1 MQKFMIALALVGIVD
16 AVSYMVVAPSIIFY
30 VLQAGGTKEQY
41 GVILSAFSFASF
53 CTKPFLGAWSDKGGY
68 RIPYMTSLAIS
79 AVGGIL
85 YLCASLYTGRVAVG
99 LMLVGRLMGGVGG
112 ASSALGFA
120 YMAKVVEHKDQT
132 KTTSLLSMVR
142 IMGMAGG
149 PGVNVLLGKIDAH
162 WRRLH
167 LDPLNSVGLVLL
179 GANVFG
185 FLVIYFLLDEPD
197 PSAMLSRH
205 SAHPTESTMRSDDEN
220 PSSIWASIR
229 PVLRFEIW
237 LFILS
242 IFSFNA
248 SFQLVETGFAPAA
261 SHAMGWG
268 PVGTSTVMGSVS
280 IMIALNM
287 FVVYQLSARHVSDE
301 MLLQIGLY
309 ISIAGY
315 TLMWALWVWHAP
327 AWQFVLPIVLGASS
341 FPFLAAP
348 TRSCFTKAVDAI
360 PELQHMQGT
369 MQAVLSMA
377 ASVAGFAT
385 PGLVAAY
392 VLRHPD
398 EVVTSRDHRE
408 LNQTALIAPL
418 VSFLV
423 LMGLYMT
430 QLRGTTKVM
439 DDDDDDKPIG
449 EDTSLLMES
458 QQKQQPTVGSR
469 TFPTQVEVHRR
480 QSTSTMG
487 GIIVQSSIVGE
498 HDPPATTTE

>member
-1 MQKFMIALALVGIVD
+1 
-16 AVSYMVVAPSIIFY
+16 
-30 VLQAGGTKEQY
+30 
-41 GVILSAFSFASF
+41 
-53 CTKPFLGAWSDKGGY
+53 
-68 RIPYMTSLAIS
+68 
-79 AVGGIL
+79 
-85 YLCASLYTGRVAVG
+85 
-99 LMLVGRLMGGVGG
+99 
-112 ASSALGFA
+112 
-120 YMAKVVEHKDQT
+120 
-132 KTTSLLSMVR
+132 
-142 IMGMAGG
+142 
-149 PGVNVLLGKIDAH
+149 
-162 WRRLH
+162 
-167 LDPLNSVGLVLL
+167 
-179 GANVFG
+179 
-185 FLVIYFLLDEPD
+185 
-197 PSAMLSRH
+197 
-205 SAHPTESTMRSDDEN
+205 
-220 PSSIWASIR
+220 
-229 PVLRFEIW
+229 
-237 LFILS
+237 
-242 IFSFNA
+242 
-248 SFQLVETGFAPAA
+248 
-261 SHAMGWG
+261 
-268 PVGTSTVMGSVS
+268 
-280 IMIALNM
+280 
-287 FVVYQLSARHVSDE
+287 VSDE

-360 PELQHMQGT
+360 PELQNMQGT

-408 LNQTALIAPL
+408 LNQTALVAPL

-430 QLRGTTKVM
+430 QLKGTTKVM
-439 DDDDDDKPIG
+439 DDDDDDDKPIG

-498 HDPPATTTE
+498 HDSPHHHY